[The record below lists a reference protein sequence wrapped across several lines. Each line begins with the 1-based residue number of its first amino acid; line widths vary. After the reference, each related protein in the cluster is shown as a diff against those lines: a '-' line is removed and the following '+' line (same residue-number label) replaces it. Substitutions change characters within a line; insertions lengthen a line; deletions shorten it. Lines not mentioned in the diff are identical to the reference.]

1 MDYVTPL
8 VDEQLAGN
16 PQHDPSARRPRSKTF
31 LVTYDF
37 DSGGYGVPF
46 YNTIMARDRDSA
58 VKKAERYLDSFYGPK
73 RESDWERNGN
83 TWSYH
88 LGAVT
93 VKLGGVEEL
102 TPEQVVRR
110 LLIP

>member
-1 MDYVTPL
+1 MDYAIPS

-16 PQHDPSARRPRSKTF
+16 PQYDPSARRPRSRTF
-31 LVTYDF
+31 LVAYEF

-46 YNTIMARDRDSA
+46 YHTIRARDMKSA
-58 VKKAERYLDSFYGPK
+58 VRKAERYLDGFYGPK
-73 RESDWERNGN
+73 RESDWERQGN